1 MCAST
6 NGTSSRV
13 GREWNGTRRL
23 CINQRNQC
31 DGDEDHG
38 DHQRHGEA
46 RRKTRHGWLSYA
58 RCKESDIS
66 VYEDGRIEP
75 GASER
80 SWSICGTRDSERHTR
95 RWTHNLHPKH
105 SHVNLLLLCTRQR
118 WGDSPRFN
126 ANELLARA
134 RDERARDDDRE
145 RDVRGRRRST

>member
-38 DHQRHGEA
+38 EHQRHGEA

-66 VYEDGRIEP
+66 VYVDGRIEP

-80 SWSICGTRDSERHTR
+80 SWSICVVRAIASGTRVDGLTTSTPSTPTSTFSCSVLDNDGEIRRDSTPTNSLQERETSER
-95 RWTHNLHPKH
+95 
-105 SHVNLLLLCTRQR
+105 
-118 WGDSPRFN
+118 
-126 ANELLARA
+126 EMMI
-134 RDERARDDDRE
+134 ERE
-145 RDVRGRRRST
+145 T